1 MAEKFDTNEA
11 IKREIKDML
20 FVACIDKN
28 VNDISKLSRA
38 YKDVCQALKIQAIP
52 TILFDGNG
60 LTYSSAVP
68 TEE

>member
-1 MAEKFDTNEA
+1 MEEKFDTNER
-11 IKREIKDML
+11 IKNRIKNML
-20 FVACIDKN
+20 LDACIDKN

-38 YKDVCQALKIQAIP
+38 YKDVCQALKIQAVP